1 MNAAVHPSDALL
13 PQRPGG
19 LGTGAVLALLVHAG
33 LIAAL
38 AFGVNWRA
46 QAPDTVSAELWSALP
61 QVAAP
66 RLEETAPTPPPPSP
80 EPAPAPPPKPV
91 AEPRPP
97 PVEKAASPPPDPDI
111 ALRREKLE
119 REKEAREKLERAQA
133 EKARAERERN
143 EKEQKERTARLEK
156 DRLAKAEQARLDK
169 AAREKADR
177 ERDLREKEQ
186 REKAAELKL
195 AQQREENLKRMMG
208 QIGATGSP
216 SSTGTAAQDSGPSKT
231 YAGRLVAHIKPNI
244 VFTETVAGNP
254 AAEVEVRAGP
264 SGSIVSRRLVKSSGN
279 KDWDEAVL
287 RAIDRTGT
295 LPRDVDGRVPSTILV
310 AFRPQE

>member
-1 MNAAVHPSDALL
+1 M
-13 PQRPGG
+13 
-19 LGTGAVLALLVHAG
+19 GTGAVLALLVHAG
-33 LIAAL
+33 LVAAL
-38 AFGVNWRA
+38 AFGVSWRA
-46 QAPDTVSAELWSALP
+46 QAPETVSAELWSALP

-66 RLEETAPTPPPPSP
+66 RLVESAPKPPPP
-80 EPAPAPPPKPV
+80 EPAPPPKPV
-91 AEPRPP
+91 VEPKPTP
-97 PVEKAASPPPDPDI
+97 PVEKAAPPPPDPEI
-111 ALRREKLE
+111 ALRRERLE
-119 REKEAREKLERAQA
+119 REKQAREKAEQVRIEKAKAESDRKEKERLAKLER
-133 EKARAERERN
+133 
-143 EKEQKERTARLEK
+143 
-156 DRLAKAEQARLDK
+156 DRLAKAQREQ
-169 AAREKADR
+169 E
-177 ERDLREKEQ
+177 LREKQ
-186 REKAAELKL
+186 QQEKAAELRL

-216 SSTGTAAQDSGPSKT
+216 SSTGTAAQDSGPSRS

-244 VFTETVAGNP
+244 VFTDTVAGNP

-264 SGSIVSRRLVKSSGN
+264 TGVIVSRRLVKSSGN

>member
-13 PQRPGG
+13 PRPPGG
-19 LGTGAVLALLVHAG
+19 LGTGAALALLVHAG

-46 QAPDTVSAELWSALP
+46 QAPETVSAELWSALP

-66 RLEETAPTPPPPSP
+66 RLEETAPTAPPSP

-91 AEPRPP
+91 VEPKPPP
-97 PVEKAASPPPDPDI
+97 PVEKAAPPPPDPDI
-111 ALRREKLE
+111 ALKREKLE

-133 EKARAERERN
+133 EKARAERERK
-143 EKEQKERTARLEK
+143 ELEQKERTARLEK
-156 DRLAKAEQARLDK
+156 ERLAKAEQAQRAK
-169 AAREKADR
+169 AER
-177 ERDLREKEQ
+177 ERELREKEQ